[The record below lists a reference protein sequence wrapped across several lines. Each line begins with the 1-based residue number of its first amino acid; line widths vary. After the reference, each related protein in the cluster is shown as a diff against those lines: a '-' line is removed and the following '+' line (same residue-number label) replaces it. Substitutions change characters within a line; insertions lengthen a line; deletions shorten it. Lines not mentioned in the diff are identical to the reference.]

1 MSESIQEELMLEKF
15 EMKGEKASIKEHSS
29 TLKNVEEI
37 CTVYVQEEDVKMEG
51 IIRNNLRFK
60 ILHKICGDRLFIT
73 KYVLNHVNGQARIQ
87 DFSHGGPNISCEDVF
102 SFPDIFA
109 LFTKCQTYFVRSK
122 KLPPPEYFL
131 HPRPLYLIFIY

>member
-15 EMKGEKASIKEHSS
+15 EMKEEKASIKEHSL

-60 ILHKICGDRLFIT
+60 ILRKICGDSLFIS
-73 KYVLNHVNGQARIQ
+73 KYVLNHVNGQARIHN
-87 DFSHGGPNISCEDVF
+87 FSLWEPDISCEDVF
-102 SFPDIFA
+102 SFPYFFA
-109 LFTKCQTYFVRSK
+109 PFKKCQTYCVR
-122 KLPPPEYFL
+122 
-131 HPRPLYLIFIY
+131 I

>member
-15 EMKGEKASIKEHSS
+15 EMKGEKACIKEHSL

-37 CTVYVQEEDVKMEG
+37 CTLYVQEEDVKMEG

-60 ILHKICGDRLFIT
+60 ILRKICGDRLFIS

-87 DFSHGGPNISCEDVF
+87 DFSLWGPYISRGDVF
-102 SFPDIFA
+102 SFSDLFA
-109 LFTKCQTYFVRSK
+109 PFTKCQTYFVRS
-122 KLPPPEYFL
+122 
-131 HPRPLYLIFIY
+131 